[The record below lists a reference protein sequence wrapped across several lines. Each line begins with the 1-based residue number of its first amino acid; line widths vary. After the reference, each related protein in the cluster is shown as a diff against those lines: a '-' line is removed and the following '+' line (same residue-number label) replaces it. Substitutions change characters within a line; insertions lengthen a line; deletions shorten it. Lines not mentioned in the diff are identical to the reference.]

1 MPSST
6 ISSFVRDL
14 KRSKQFRDQVV
25 HHEYLEA
32 RPSQFADVEK
42 PWPRPLERLLRESGI
57 SGLYSH
63 QSRAMDSIRNGEHTV
78 VATAT
83 ASGKSLIYNLPV
95 LERILCHPQSKSL
108 YLFPLKALGQDQLRV
123 LEQDIFPRLPE
134 LSLRGAIY
142 DGDTP
147 TRMRSRIKA
156 QPPHILVS
164 NPEMLHLGI
173 LPYHQQWHHFLSDL
187 DFVVVDEVHTY
198 RGVMGANM
206 AWVFRRLQRICGFYG
221 ASPTFIFSSATIG
234 NPSELTRNLTG
245 LDTRE
250 ITANGAPQGPKHILF
265 LNPALEG
272 AARSALLLLQAA
284 LARNLRTIVYCQSR
298 KMTELLAMWI
308 SQRMANYAPYISA
321 YRSGFLPQERREIEA
336 KLSRGDLLAVIS
348 TSALELGIDIGEL
361 DLCLLVGYPGSV
373 MATWQRGGRVGRQ
386 QQESAVVLIGHEDS
400 LDQYFMHHPQEFFRL
415 QPETAVLNPFNPVI
429 MKRHLLCAAADLPL
443 RAEEAL
449 LQPPETQPAVKELLD
464 SGELLQNSGGTELY
478 AANSRVHQEVNL
490 RGAGHTLS
498 IEDASRQ
505 HSIGQIDLYRAY
517 HETHPGAVYLH
528 RGRTYLVEDL
538 DLENRRVLARPAK
551 TSYFTRVRTEKHTDI
566 LTVEQ
571 QKHMGE
577 VRISRGRLRVTDTV
591 TGFERRRVRGQN
603 LITVVP
609 LELPPLTFETEGLW
623 IEIAPRIKGRIE
635 AARLHFMGGLHAL
648 EHILIATMPLL
659 VLTDRNDLGGI
670 AQPGHPQLKSGAVF
684 IFDGIPGGVG
694 LTRQAFEKSGRLLE
708 QGLQALTACG
718 CRSGCPLCVHSPKCG
733 SGNRPLDKAAAKGM
747 LEEILQ
753 LPATRDGT
761 QQPLRFQ
768 PPSSPPPDRARAGK
782 TKPAARKKKGLR
794 YGVLD
799 LETQLS
805 AQEVGGWEN
814 AQCMKVSCAVL
825 FDSLGEEYVSYAE
838 AEVDQLIM
846 RLQQLDLVVG
856 FNISRFDY
864 KVLQGYSDFS
874 FAALPTLD
882 LLQEVHKR
890 LGYRLSLNQLA
901 QSTLG
906 EPKSGNGMQALT
918 WWRRGE
924 VEKIKAYCR
933 EDVRI
938 TRELYRFGRHNGYL
952 LFTNKAKQLV
962 RVEVDWP

>member
-1 MPSST
+1 M
-6 ISSFVRDL
+6 
-14 KRSKQFRDQVV
+14 
-25 HHEYLEA
+25 
-32 RPSQFADVEK
+32 
-42 PWPRPLERLLRESGI
+42 GI
-57 SGLYSH
+57 SGLYAH
-63 QSRAMDSIRNGEHTV
+63 QSRAIDRIRNREHTV
-78 VATAT
+78 VATPT

-95 LERILCHPQSKSL
+95 LERILHNPQSKSL

-123 LEQDIFPRLPE
+123 LEQDIIRRIPDLDV
-134 LSLRGAIY
+134 RGAIY

-156 QPPHILVS
+156 HPPHILLS

-173 LPYHQQWHHFLSDL
+173 LPYHQQWHSFLSDL

-221 ASPTFIFSSATIG
+221 ASPTFVFSSATVG
-234 NPSELTRNLTG
+234 NPGELTRNLTG
-245 LDTRE
+245 LNTAA
-250 ITANGAPQGPKHILF
+250 ITENGAPQGPKHIIF

-298 KMTELLAMWI
+298 KMTELIAMWT
-308 SQRMANYAPYISA
+308 SQRMASYAPYISA
-321 YRSGFLPQERREIEA
+321 YRSGFLPEERREIEA

-415 QPETAVLNPFNPVI
+415 EPETAVVNPHNPVI
-429 MKRHLLCAAADLPL
+429 MKRHLQCAAADLPL
-443 RAEEAL
+443 RAEESL
-449 LQPPETQPAVKELLD
+449 LQPQEAKQAVQELLD
-464 SGELLQNSGGTELY
+464 SGELLRSAGGEELH
-478 AANSRVHQEVNL
+478 AANSRIHQEVNL

-498 IEDASRQ
+498 IEDVSRQ
-505 HSIGQIDLYRAY
+505 RSIGQIDLYRAY

-538 DLENRRVLARPAK
+538 DLENRRVLSRPAK
-551 TSYFTRVRTEKHTDI
+551 TSYFTRVRTDKHTDI
-566 LTVEQ
+566 LSVEQ
-571 QKHMGE
+571 QQRMGD
-577 VRISRGRLRVTDTV
+577 VLISRGRLRVTDSV
-591 TGFERRRVRGQN
+591 TGFERRRVKGQT

-609 LELPPLTFETEGLW
+609 LDLPPLTFETEGMW
-623 IEIAPRIKGRIE
+623 IEIPPRIKDRIE
-635 AARLHFMGGLHAL
+635 TARLHFMGGLHAL
-648 EHILIATMPLL
+648 EHVLIATMPLL

-670 AQPGHPQLKSGAVF
+670 AQPAHPQLRSGAVF

-694 LTRQAFEKSGRLLE
+694 LTRQAFERARRLLQ
-708 QGLQALTACG
+708 QGLQALASCG
-718 CRSGCPLCVHSPKCG
+718 CMSGCPLCVHSPKCG
-733 SGNRPLDKAAAKGM
+733 SGNRPLDKAAARGM

-753 LPATRDGT
+753 LPAAL
-761 QQPLRFQ
+761 Q
-768 PPSSPPPDRARAGK
+768 
-782 TKPAARKKKGLR
+782 KPAQAAPVRPAASPQRQSRPGSARPAASQGNGVR

-805 AQEVGGWEN
+805 AEEVGGWHN
-814 AQCMKVSCAVL
+814 AELMKISCAVL
-825 FDSLGEEYVSYAE
+825 FDSREEEYLCFAE
-838 AEVDQLIM
+838 EEVEGLIE

-856 FNISRFDY
+856 FNIKRFDY
-864 KVLQGYSDFS
+864 KVLQGYSH
-874 FAALPTLD
+874 AALAELPTLD
-882 LLQEVHKR
+882 LLQEVHRR

-901 QSTLG
+901 RSTLG

-924 VEKIKAYCR
+924 IDKIKAYCR
-933 EDVRI
+933 DDVRI
-938 TRELYRFGRHNGYL
+938 TRELYRFGRQNGYL
-952 LFTNKAKQLV
+952 LFTNKAKKLV
-962 RVEVDWP
+962 RLEVDWP